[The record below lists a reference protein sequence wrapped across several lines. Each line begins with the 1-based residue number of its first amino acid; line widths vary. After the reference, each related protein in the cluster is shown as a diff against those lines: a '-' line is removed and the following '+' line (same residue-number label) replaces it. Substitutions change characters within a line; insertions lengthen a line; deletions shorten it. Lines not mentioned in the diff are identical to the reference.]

1 MMYSTHLAWIKDKN
15 CMAKKSAYT
24 RAKQKAQSMLHEMKS
39 RRWINKAAELQEAA
53 DQHDLISVMM
63 ISMIS
68 PSSAGCLRSTSGW
81 LSTCQITGWPNSDH
95 SAILEL
101 WEAHFKSVLNQQST
115 HS

>member
-53 DQHDLISVMM
+53 DQHDLKSFF
-63 ISMIS
+63 
-68 PSSAGCLRSTSGW
+68 CR
-81 LSTCQITGWPNSDH
+81 LSTVHVRLAQHLSNHWM
-95 SAILEL
+95 AEL
-101 WEAHFKSVLNQQST
+101 
-115 HS
+115 